1 MTTSR
6 SLFAALTLG
15 LAVSGCG
22 PSAPVP
28 VDANPAVQGVDQ
40 LRDRLTYIAESGQT
54 GSSLAGFQEI
64 INGLADEAKK
74 KALLADYDKLSQAT
88 NANTIKT
95 IAKGMLGKL

>member
-1 MTTSR
+1 MLTSR
-6 SLFAALTLG
+6 SLFAVLTLG

-22 PSAPVP
+22 PSAPAP
-28 VDANPAVQGVDQ
+28 VDTNPAVQGVDQ
-40 LRDRLTYIAESGQT
+40 LRDRLNYIAESGQT